1 MVFIKENFQIAGVFL
16 HRFGNH
22 HHYYLLIWITP
33 APMPESQQLPCLTV
47 RPTNLLELEFPEND
61 KIKGQNSQMMSAF
74 LFVLPG
80 LSHELVTHCY

>member
-1 MVFIKENFQIAGVFL
+1 
-16 HRFGNH
+16 
-22 HHYYLLIWITP
+22 
-33 APMPESQQLPCLTV
+33 MPESQQLPCLTV
-47 RPTNLLELEFPEND
+47 RPTNLLGLEFPEND